1 VFSPIAIAIL
11 ELPAKILVESNSGTF
26 GLFPKSAIWARF
38 ESHLW
43 FYNYIYIYTHTCVC
57 VNMGNICLS
66 AQVYHI
72 TDIDFLLYRSNM
84 SIFASNSALQA
95 WLPEL
100 PDRAPHLAPW
110 LQVLFSYYFEQWM
123 SNLLVD
129 DYKILTTFKGVMI
142 LHILFNMMYIYI
154 LYWGWSQSFFVSG
167 WVLALERVQKHRFGT
182 RLIIMIFIPV

>member
-1 VFSPIAIAIL
+1 
-11 ELPAKILVESNSGTF
+11 
-26 GLFPKSAIWARF
+26 
-38 ESHLW
+38 
-43 FYNYIYIYTHTCVC
+43 
-57 VNMGNICLS
+57 
-66 AQVYHI
+66 
-72 TDIDFLLYRSNM
+72 M

-154 LYWGWSQSFFVSG
+154 ILGMITIILCFRLG
-167 WVLALERVQKHRFGT
+167 TRFGT
-182 RLIIMIFIPV
+182 RSKASLWNAVSSIALERA